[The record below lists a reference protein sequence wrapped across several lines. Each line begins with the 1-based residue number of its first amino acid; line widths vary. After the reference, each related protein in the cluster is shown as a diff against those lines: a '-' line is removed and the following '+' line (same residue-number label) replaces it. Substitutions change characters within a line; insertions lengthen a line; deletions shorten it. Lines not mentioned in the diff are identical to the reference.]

1 MSIRNLVKRDP
12 ITVPPQMSVLDAIK
26 IMAEHRVGAVAIT
39 EGRKLKGIFT
49 ERDVMKKIVL
59 AGLDPGKTPI
69 SNVMTKEVKKA
80 HGSISVTDALGV
92 MNQNQF
98 RHLPIVND
106 QDEIEG
112 MVSLRYILYD
122 LMDDL
127 KSHASSLES
136 YLGYDGPG
144 G

>member
-1 MSIRNLVKRDP
+1 MAIRSLVKRDP
-12 ITVPPQMSVLDAIK
+12 VTVTPETSVIDAIRV
-26 IMAEHRVGAVAIT
+26 MAEHRVGAVAIT

-59 AGLDPGKTPI
+59 GGVDPARTKI
-69 SNVMTKEVKKA
+69 SEVMTREVKKA
-80 HGSISVTDALGV
+80 HGSISVTDALGM

-106 QDEIEG
+106 HDEVEG